1 MRSMTG
7 YGRADVM
14 GTRVAL
20 SVEARSLNH
29 RYLDL
34 TIRLPRSL
42 TAFESDVRRLLR
54 EEIQRGRVEISV
66 SLRRLE
72 SAGGA
77 VQVNYA
83 LAQAYLEKLR
93 ELARACQLEETLSL
107 PLLLQCPGV
116 VSVDESEP
124 ITSEEGWSMLEPAL
138 VESVKAMVA
147 QREAEGN
154 ALAHDLGRLLD
165 SLEGLLSTITERVQS
180 GARERQERL
189 HERIKKLLG
198 ELPLDEGRLAMEVA
212 LLADRSDVT
221 EELARLRVHL
231 GQFRDSLKSTG
242 PVGRTLDFLIQEMN
256 REVNTIGSKVD
267 DLLITQTVIAS
278 KGLLEKLREQVQ
290 NLE

>member
-1 MRSMTG
+1 MTG
-7 YGRADVM
+7 YGRADVA
-14 GTRVAL
+14 GTRAAL

-34 TIRLPRSL
+34 TIRLPRPL

-54 EEIQRGRVEISV
+54 EEIQRGRIEISV
-66 SLRRLE
+66 SLRRVE

-107 PLLLQCPGV
+107 PLLLECPGV
-116 VSVDESEP
+116 MSIDESDP
-124 ITSEEGWSMLEPAL
+124 ITSEEGWSLLKPAL
-138 VESVKAMVA
+138 VESVKALVA

-154 ALAHDLGRLLD
+154 ALAHELGRLLD
-165 SLEGLLSTITERVQS
+165 SLEGLLSTITDRAQS

-198 ELPLDEGRLAMEVA
+198 ELSVDEGRLATEVA
-212 LLADRSDVT
+212 LIADRSDVT
-221 EELARLRVHL
+221 EELTRLQVHL
-231 GQFRDSLKSTG
+231 GQFRDSLRSTG
-242 PVGRTLDFLIQEMN
+242 PMGRTLDFLIQEMN

-267 DLLITQTVIAS
+267 DLLVTQTVIAS